1 MIGSRGHAVENASP
15 FTLTLAWQG
24 GQGHMVTVPPGVT
37 VPVPVTPANSGLFDG
52 HVVGVLGA
60 GSAVGLWVGPEDAWV
75 QPVAA
80 ADGDADADAN
90 AHLVATGIWAV
101 DVPAG
106 VGTALLAAGNV
117 RAVRTPARL
126 VFTAV
131 PGAGGGAG
139 VGTAVSLAPCPSP
152 VVHVTTPTQWTAI
165 VAGCAII
172 ILVVAIVCA
181 VGWAKADRRRRGAEQ
196 TPTRSTLSL
205 Q

>member
-1 MIGSRGHAVENASP
+1 MENASP

-37 VPVPVTPANSGLFDG
+37 VPVPVTPSNTGLFAG

-60 GSAVGLWVGPEDAWV
+60 GSAAGLWVGPEDAWV
-75 QPVAA
+75 EEVMQAPADQQDAA
-80 ADGDADADAN
+80 N
-90 AHLVATGIWAV
+90 LVATGTWVV

-106 VGTALLAAGNV
+106 VSTARVAGDSGV
-117 RAVRTPARL
+117 WIVRTPARL
-126 VFTAV
+126 VLTAAMDPV
-131 PGAGGGAG
+131 GGLGGPAAGA
-139 VGTAVSLAPCPSP
+139 AVCLTPCPSP
-152 VVHVTTPTQWTAI
+152 VVQVTTPTQWAAI

-181 VGWAKADRRRRGAEQ
+181 VGWAKADRRRRAGGAEQ
-196 TPTRSTLSL
+196 